1 MVVTADEK
9 LSAYLKSVLEQLAGW
24 LVESQ
29 VQKTVLV
36 VTNANT
42 DEVLE
47 RWMFDIHAD
56 SPHPTSHSVQPVDI
70 KPVKDIVNEIQAIM
84 RQITASVSFLPLHN
98 DPCTFDLLVYTDKD
112 VHVPQTW
119 EESDPRLVE
128 NSVEVRLRS
137 FTTKVH
143 KVDAMVAYKDPDTTI

>member
-1 MVVTADEK
+1 MP
-9 LSAYLKSVLEQLAGW
+9 S
-24 LVESQ
+24 
-29 VQKTVLV
+29 
-36 VTNANT
+36 
-42 DEVLE
+42 
-47 RWMFDIHAD
+47 I
-56 SPHPTSHSVQPVDI
+56 SVQPVDI

-137 FTTKVH
+137 FTTKVFSPTRTTSFDMGLIRGQVH